1 MTCYSEDF
9 SKLKNEVIGL
19 LPDYNTQNIPRTD
32 NIRSL
37 VIQAAK
43 HALVRAP
50 PPPPPQFSM
59 LEVRQGMGE
68 FWHNVTEPEI
78 DALYSS
84 CTPTPEKVLKCLN
97 VEPLSNK
104 EETAVTYLQR
114 FIRSSSQE
122 TLERFLQYCTG
133 ASMLLP
139 GGSITIHF
147 VNQISDI
154 ARRPVSKTCFKI
166 LEIAR

>member
-1 MTCYSEDF
+1 MH
-9 SKLKNEVIGL
+9 L
-19 LPDYNTQNIPRTD
+19 LE
-32 NIRSL
+32 
-37 VIQAAK
+37 
-43 HALVRAP
+43 
-50 PPPPPQFSM
+50 PPQFSM

-97 VEPLSNK
+97 VEPLSKK
-104 EETAVTYLQR
+104 EETVVTYLQR

-133 ASMLLP
+133 VSMLLP
-139 GGSITIHF
+139 GGGITIHF

-166 LEIAR
+166 LELAGQYENFRRFKQTMEFYLRATQHWEMQD